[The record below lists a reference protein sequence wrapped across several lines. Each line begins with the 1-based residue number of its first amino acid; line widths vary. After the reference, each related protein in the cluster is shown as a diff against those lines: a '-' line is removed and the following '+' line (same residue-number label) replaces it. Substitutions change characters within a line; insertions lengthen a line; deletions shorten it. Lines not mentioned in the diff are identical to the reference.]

1 MSRLSLHFLAPSGA
15 STDHVPVWNGTKW
28 APALPA
34 ERVLYD
40 AKGDI
45 LIGSAADARGRLAV
59 GSNGQVLTADSA
71 QSLGVKWATPAAGY
85 ADPLT
90 TKGDLLG
97 RSSSA
102 TDRLPVGSNGQ
113 ALVADSTQTLGVK
126 WATVAGAVATDTIF
140 DAKGDLPVGTGA
152 DAAARLAVGSNGQ
165 VLTADSAETTGV
177 KWTAYSG
184 MAFAGCKAV
193 RSTVQSIPNSA
204 DTVISFTDADEFDTD
219 SMHDTST
226 NPSRITVPTGMTGVW
241 RITATT
247 SWAAH
252 SNATPRTAE
261 LKKNGSAVSRYLA
274 GDRRT
279 SFASTAGFG
288 GFDAVLSLTA
298 GDYIELVVSQDAGAS
313 VNVQATLA
321 LTRLS

>member
-1 MSRLSLHFLAPSGA
+1 MRLDVHILNPGAEGKIPKVVSGKV
-15 STDHVPVWNGTKW
+15 TWVTP
-28 APALPA
+28 PADTA
-34 ERVLYD
+34 VIFD
-40 AKGDI
+40 AKGD
-45 LIGSAADARGRLAV
+45 LLAASAADTPARLAV

-71 QSLGVKWATPAAGY
+71 QTLGVKWATPAAGY

-90 TKGDLLG
+90 TKGDLVG

-152 DAAARLAVGSNGQ
+152 DAAARLPVGSNGQ
-165 VLTADSAETTGV
+165 VLTADSAETTGI
-177 KWTAYSG
+177 KWTTYSG

-298 GDYIELVVSQDAGAS
+298 ADYIELVVSQDAGAS

>member
-28 APALPA
+28 APSLPA

-45 LIGSAADARGRLAV
+45 LVGSAADARGRLAV
-59 GSNGQVLTADSA
+59 GSNGQVLTADST
-71 QSLGVKWATPAAGY
+71 QSLGVKWATPA
-85 ADPLT
+85 
-90 TKGDLLG
+90 
-97 RSSSA
+97 S
-102 TDRLPVGSNGQ
+102 GS
-113 ALVADSTQTLGVK
+113 VAS
-126 WATVAGAVATDTIF
+126 DTIF

-177 KWTAYSG
+177 KWATPTG
-184 MAFAGCKAV
+184 GGGIAFAGCKAV
-193 RSTVQSIPNSA
+193 RSTVQSIPNGT
-204 DTVISFTDADEFDTD
+204 DTVVSFTDADEFDTD

-241 RITATT
+241 RVTATT
-247 SWAAH
+247 SWAATTGA
-252 SNATPRTAE
+252 NPRTAE
-261 LKKNGSAVSRYLA
+261 LKKNGAAVARYLA

-279 SFASTAGFG
+279 SYASTAGFG
-288 GFDAVLSLTA
+288 GFDATLSLTA
-298 GDYIELVVSQDAGAS
+298 GDYVELVVSQDSGVS
-313 VNVQATLA
+313 LNVQATLA